1 MILRKWI
8 STCQRLKLD
17 PLYLIL
23 TKINSKWT
31 KDLSATPEIMKV
43 VRGNMSRKQLRQW
56 LYVTPKVQE
65 TKAKLGLYQTKKLV
79 HSEGNH

>member
-1 MILRKWI
+1 
-8 STCQRLKLD
+8 
-17 PLYLIL
+17 
-23 TKINSKWT
+23 
-31 KDLSATPEIMKV
+31 MKV

-79 HSEGNH
+79 HNEGNH